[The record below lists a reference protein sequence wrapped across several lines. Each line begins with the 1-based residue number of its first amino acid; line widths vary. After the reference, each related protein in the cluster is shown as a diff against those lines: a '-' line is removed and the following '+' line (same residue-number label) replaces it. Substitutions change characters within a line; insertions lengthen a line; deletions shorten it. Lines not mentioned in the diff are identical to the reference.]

1 MARILGMMNRNMKL
15 SELLGEEK
23 LKFEN
28 SVEITLR
35 DELSWWEFLEARK
48 IEDNT
53 ERGIFTLTKLIT
65 SWNITGEDGKIIP
78 INEDTVKNMPS
89 GIAIVLMNKINAKF
103 DSKIKKKTKS

>member
-1 MARILGMMNRNMKL
+1 MNHNMKL

-23 LKFEN
+23 IKFEN

-48 IEDNT
+48 IEDDS

-65 SWNITGEDGKIIP
+65 AWNITDKDDHIIP
-78 INEDTVKNMPS
+78 INEETVKNMPS
-89 GIAIVLMNKINAKF
+89 GIAVALMNKINARF
-103 DSKIKKKTKS
+103 ESKIKKKTKL